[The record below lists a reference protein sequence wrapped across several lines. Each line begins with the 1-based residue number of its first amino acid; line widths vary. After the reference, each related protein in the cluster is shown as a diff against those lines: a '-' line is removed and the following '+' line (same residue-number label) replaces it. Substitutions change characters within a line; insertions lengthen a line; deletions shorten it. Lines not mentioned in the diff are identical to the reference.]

1 MRGLRELNFYVGCV
15 GYIGQNIFYAGHN
28 FNLGCVGQNF
38 LRELNFFCVGQLFC
52 CGSQKMS
59 IGAFTIIP

>member
-28 FNLGCVGQNF
+28 FNLGCMGQNF
-38 LRELNFFCVGQLFC
+38 LRELNFFAWVNFSVVGLKKC
-52 CGSQKMS
+52 
-59 IGAFTIIP
+59 